1 MSFLLIKTITI
12 MTRIGKVLRGVGK
25 FAKRV
30 ALGGGDIIPLN
41 LTANRA
47 ASEGGE
53 GKFDYIRLVSSLI
66 LLVGVLG
73 FLFGKVTWEQ
83 VENILEFLKQ

>member
-1 MSFLLIKTITI
+1 MSFLIIKSII
-12 MTRIGKVLRGVGK
+12 MATKIGKILKGVGK

-47 ASEGGE
+47 AQEGGE
-53 GKFDYIRLVSSLI
+53 GKFDYVRLATSVII
-66 LLVGVLG
+66 LVLVVG
-73 FLFGKVTWEQ
+73 FLFGKMTMEQ
-83 VENILEFLKQ
+83 LQNILELLK

>member
-1 MSFLLIKTITI
+1 
-12 MTRIGKVLRGVGK
+12 MTRIGKVLRGVVNV
-25 FAKRV
+25 AKRI

-53 GKFDYIRLVSSLI
+53 GKFDYLRLATSVII
-66 LLVGVLG
+66 LVLVVG
-73 FLFGKVTWEQ
+73 FLFGKMTMEQ
-83 VENILEFLKQ
+83 LQNILELLK